1 MGGQGR
7 KTIIPLFSPKRYRK
21 RCGLAL
27 SVSSQAPRQGRVAAP
42 SVCFA
47 AARILLA
54 AAPTAPPCFRHW
66 RRSSVSKARPFA
78 SCRASGVQWKVIRPA
93 KASPFG
99 RGVTEGDGEGKPG
112 RKEPLRSDGQALCQS
127 DAIAVP
133 ELFGSA
139 LALSVSS
146 QAPRQG
152 RVAAPSVCFAA
163 ARILLAAAPTAPPCF
178 RHWRRSSPL
187 PQRGSHWHV
196 GQLSSGRAKHNISE
210 TAVLRCLGQRQLD
223 KERCPEAAV
232 PASKARP
239 LASCRASGVQW
250 KVTRPAKASPFGRGG
265 TEGDGEGEPG
275 RKEPLRSDGQALCQ
289 SDAIAVPE
297 LFVSGLALS
306 VSLRSPALP
315 EGEPLPEKAP

>member
-1 MGGQGR
+1 M
-7 KTIIPLFSPKRYRK
+7 
-21 RCGLAL
+21 
-27 SVSSQAPRQGRVAAP
+27 
-42 SVCFA
+42 
-47 AARILLA
+47 
-54 AAPTAPPCFRHW
+54 
-66 RRSSVSKARPFA
+66 
-78 SCRASGVQWKVIRPA
+78 RPA

-127 DAIAVP
+127 DTIAVS
-133 ELFGSA
+133 ELFGSG

-163 ARILLAAAPTAPPCF
+163 ARILLAAAPTALPCF

-210 TAVLRCLGQRQLD
+210 TVVLRRLGQRQLD

-232 PASKARP
+232 PVSKARP
-239 LASCRASGVQW
+239 FASCRTSGVQ
-250 KVTRPAKASPFGRGG
+250 
-265 TEGDGEGEPG
+265 
-275 RKEPLRSDGQALCQ
+275 
-289 SDAIAVPE
+289 
-297 LFVSGLALS
+297 
-306 VSLRSPALP
+306 
-315 EGEPLPEKAP
+315 